1 MCCRRSNSIA
11 AEQAGALSNGM
22 NTNQKSENGLSR
34 QQSLSGQT
42 LSSREAVQPAILKQQ
57 QASQEPLA
65 DGESHARLGIRRGK
79 GSVPA
84 VPKQGKPASGLDR
97 DLRDEIDAW

>member
-11 AEQAGALSNGM
+11 AEQASGLRNG
-22 NTNQKSENGLSR
+22 TSTSQKSANGS
-34 QQSLSGQT
+34 QSPSGQT
-42 LSSREAVQPAILKQQ
+42 LSSREALQQAVLKQQ
-57 QASQEPLA
+57 QASQKPTPP
-65 DGESHARLGIRRGK
+65 GESTSRSGIRKGK